1 MKNKIG
7 TLLLSIG
14 LVSVC
19 HAQNSTE
26 VYQFSKDITTAIE
39 QDTVAWKYQTGAV
52 SYSFIGDYK
61 NTLIVWDKAIPK
73 SGSISTAS
81 DSLMLKSSDILNGKE
96 YILKQSEK
104 EQILIINEA
113 HHNPRHRIFTTSLL
127 EGLYKNGYRFLGL
140 EALSDTLINQ
150 RKYAVQDSGFYT
162 AEPEFGNLIYE
173 ALKLGFTV
181 FGYEASNGKNGK
193 EREIEQ
199 AENIQKFMKLHPDGK
214 YLIHC
219 GFDHVYENEV
229 RNWEKA
235 MAGRLKKFTGIDP
248 FTIDQVKLS
257 ERSKPELNHYFL
269 YATQEKQPFILKNQ
283 EHTIFNGFTEPKQTD
298 ILVLHP
304 LTQYKHNRPQWL
316 SYNKESYRISKKR
329 LKKYAYPVQILAY
342 RNGEYEND
350 GIPADI
356 IELKNA
362 QNTAPLFLKKG
373 IYTFVI
379 KNQNYEVIDSFTS
392 EVR

>member
-14 LVSVC
+14 LFSVGR
-19 HAQNSTE
+19 AQNSTE
-26 VYQFSKDITTAIE
+26 VYPFSKDITTAIE
-39 QDTVAWKYQTGAV
+39 QDTVEWKYQTGAV
-52 SYSFIGDYK
+52 RYSFIGDYK
-61 NTLIVWDKAIPK
+61 NTLIAWDKAIPK
-73 SGSISTAS
+73 AGAKPTVS
-81 DSLMLKSSDILNGKE
+81 DSLLLKSSDILDAKE

-113 HHNPRHRIFTTSLL
+113 HHNPRHRTFTTSLL

-150 RKYAVQDSGFYT
+150 RKYAVHDSGFYT

-181 FGYEASNGKNGK
+181 FGYEASAGKNGK

-199 AENIQKFMKLHPDGK
+199 AENIRTFMKLHPDGK

-235 MAGRLKKFTGIDP
+235 MAGRLKEFTGIDP

-257 ERSKPELNHYFL
+257 EHSKPELNHYFL
-269 YATQEKQPFILKNQ
+269 YATQEKQPFIFKTQ
-283 EHTIFNGFTEPKQTD
+283 DQTIFNGFTAPKQTD
-298 ILVLHP
+298 ILVIHP
-304 LTQYKHNRPQWL
+304 VTQYQQNRPQWL
-316 SYNKESYRISKKR
+316 SYEKESYRISKKR
-329 LKKYAYPVQILAY
+329 LKKYSYPVQILAY
-342 RNGEYEND
+342 RTEEYEND

-356 IELKNA
+356 IELKDA
-362 QNTAPLFLKKG
+362 QNTTPLFLKKG
-373 IYTFVI
+373 SYTFVI
-379 KNQNYEVIDSFTS
+379 KNQNYEVIDLFTS
-392 EVR
+392 EI

>member
-14 LVSVC
+14 IFSVAK
-19 HAQNSTE
+19 AQNTTE
-26 VYQFSKDITTAIE
+26 VYPFSKDITTAIE
-39 QDTVAWKYQTGAV
+39 RDTVEWKYQTGAV
-52 SYSFIGDYK
+52 RYSFIGDYK
-61 NTLIVWDKAIPK
+61 NTLIAWDKAIPK
-73 SGSISTAS
+73 AGSKPTAS
-81 DSLMLKSSDILNGKE
+81 DSLMLKSSDILDAKE

-104 EQILIINEA
+104 EQLIIINEA
-113 HHNPRHRIFTTSLL
+113 HHNPRHRTFTTSLL
-127 EGLYKNGYRFLGL
+127 EGLYQNGYRFLGL

-150 RKYAVQDSGFYT
+150 RKYAVHESGFYT

-181 FGYEASNGKNGK
+181 FGYEASAGKNGK

-199 AENIQKFMKLHPDGK
+199 AENIKKFMKLHPDGK

-235 MAGRLKKFTGIDP
+235 MAGRLKEFTGIDP
-248 FTIDQVKLS
+248 LTIDQVKLS

-269 YATQEKQPFILKNQ
+269 YATQEKHPFILKTQ
-283 EHTIFNGFTEPKQTD
+283 DYTIFNGFTEPKQTD
-298 ILVLHP
+298 VLVIHP
-304 LTQYKHNRPQWL
+304 VTHYQHNRPQWL
-316 SYNKESYRISKKR
+316 SYNKKPYRISKKR
-329 LKKYAYPVQILAY
+329 LKKYSYPVQILAY
-342 RNGEYEND
+342 RTAEYEND

-356 IELKNA
+356 IELQDV

-373 IYTFVI
+373 SYTFVI

-392 EVR
+392 EI